1 MALLTAVRTSRLL
14 CDGVG
19 YQSRSV
25 IIKPFQFDK
34 IAILS
39 QFNSYSRSLV
49 HNSLK
54 ILKKNSLK
62 YGIFEPKTRYF
73 KPAYYIA

>member
-1 MALLTAVRTSRLL
+1 MALAINL
-14 CDGVG
+14 DP
-19 YQSRSV
+19 V
-25 IIKPFQFDK
+25 IIKPFHFDK

-49 HNSLK
+49 HTSLK
-54 ILKKNSLK
+54 IPKTNGLK
-62 YGIFEPKTRYF
+62 YGIFEPKTTDF

>member
-1 MALLTAVRTSRLL
+1 MALAINL
-14 CDGVG
+14 DP
-19 YQSRSV
+19 V
-25 IIKPFQFDK
+25 IIKPFHFDK

-49 HNSLK
+49 HTSLK
-54 ILKKNSLK
+54 TLKNGLK
-62 YGIFEPKTRYF
+62 YGIFEPKTTDF